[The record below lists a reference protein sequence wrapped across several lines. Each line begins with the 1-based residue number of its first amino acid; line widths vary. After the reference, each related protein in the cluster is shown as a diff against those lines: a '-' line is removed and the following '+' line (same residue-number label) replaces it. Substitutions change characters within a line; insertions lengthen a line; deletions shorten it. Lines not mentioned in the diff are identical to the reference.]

1 MLRRRQF
8 ALEYAA
14 GAQGAAE
21 TLAAAREAEVGR
33 RDAFT
38 REHGAF
44 LPRGLPALS
53 TLLQARPPY
62 FEVSSNSSDSQLLAL
77 SSALSTLSFVK
88 PVKSRLPGVRV
99 AARGWE

>member
-77 SSALSTLSFVK
+77 SSALSASVAFSA
-88 PVKSRLPGVRV
+88 PPEPIGVRSRRRRF
-99 AARGWE
+99 A